1 MNLSMPIAKAAAIIN
16 EGGVIAYPTEGVF
29 GFGCLPDS
37 QEAVERILAIKGRSM
52 AAGLILIAANIEQL
66 QDWVILPDGFDA
78 RQLECTLDRPVS
90 WLLPAAP
97 EVPFWI
103 RGAHQTVA
111 IRLTAH
117 PVARAL
123 CIAAGSPLVSTSAN
137 ESGRPPARNLHILR
151 RLFGERVDYFVP
163 GDTGTSG
170 ASEIRDLSSGK
181 ILRPGSA

>member
-1 MNLSMPIAKAAAIIN
+1 MTLSMPIAKAAAIMN

-37 QEAVERILAIKGRSM
+37 QEAVERILAIKGRSI

-66 QDWVILPDGFDA
+66 QGWVILPDGVDA
-78 RQLECTLDRPVS
+78 QQLECTLEKPVS

-97 EVPFWI
+97 EVPYWI
-103 RGAHQTVA
+103 RGAHKTVA

-137 ESGRPPARNLHILR
+137 ESGRPPARNLHVLR
-151 RLFGERVDYFVP
+151 RLFGERIDYFVP
-163 GDTGTSG
+163 GETGTGG

-181 ILRPGSA
+181 ILRPGAA